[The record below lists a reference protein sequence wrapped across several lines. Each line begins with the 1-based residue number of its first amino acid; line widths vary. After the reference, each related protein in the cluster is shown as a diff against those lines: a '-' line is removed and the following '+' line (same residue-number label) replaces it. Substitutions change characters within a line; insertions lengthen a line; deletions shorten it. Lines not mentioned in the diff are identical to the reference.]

1 MRIKYILPLCLFL
14 LLTACGGRDDTSVG
28 QTVYI
33 PEEVAYT
40 TGLKSVS
47 EACVIDGTVYLLGR
61 TDNSGGF
68 LLQSLPLEGGEAAA
82 MPEYQSGFPGDG
94 FLYNASLRA
103 GADAT

>member
-47 EACVIDGTVYLLGR
+47 EACVVDGTVYLLGKADR
-61 TDNSGGF
+61 GGF
-68 LLQSLPLEGGEAAA
+68 LLQSLPLEGGEAVTL
-82 MPEYQSGFPGDG
+82 PDYRSG
-94 FLYNASLRA
+94 
-103 GADAT
+103 

>member
-47 EACVIDGTVYLLGR
+47 EACVVDGTCWAKR
-61 TDNSGGF
+61 TEAVFCSRAF
-68 LLQSLPLEGGEAAA
+68 LWRAA
-82 MPEYQSGFPGDG
+82 
-94 FLYNASLRA
+94 RR
-103 GADAT
+103 